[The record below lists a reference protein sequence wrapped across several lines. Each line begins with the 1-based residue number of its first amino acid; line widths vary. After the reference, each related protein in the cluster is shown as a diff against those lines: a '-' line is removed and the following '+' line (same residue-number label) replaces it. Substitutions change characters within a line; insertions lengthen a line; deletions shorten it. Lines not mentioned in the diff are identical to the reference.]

1 MNFEWLQGISLNDDD
16 FDIADKEAL
25 IEDFIFTQSLNLIYS
40 PPKQGKT
47 FLTWALSLKLVS
59 LSTINTLFY
68 LDMDNSLSTL
78 KERTVD
84 KVLVP
89 HYKVEYITTAK
100 LKEQPLDLLKEIAKG
115 AKIEAYKGMVFIV
128 DTAKDF
134 IDISSHSRVVEF
146 LGYCVKMRDAGAT
159 VIVLH
164 HSNKNEKNISG
175 DTAFLNTPDNIYKLR
190 QSSKRGTILNFELTV
205 THARGL
211 VKDVKY
217 SVDTSTLQLSV
228 YDAVA
233 SGLSDADMESVEK
246 GLEALRKAEHG
257 LSESALI
264 LGMGFKTRTDRSGK
278 RLAHEMVG
286 HYWDRKKINAKQFEY
301 YIKE

>member
-1 MNFEWLQGISLNDDD
+1 MSFKWLQGISLNDDD
-16 FDIADKEAL
+16 FNIADKEPL

-47 FLTWALSLKLVS
+47 FLTWALSLELVNNP
-59 LSTINTLFY
+59 LINTLFY

-84 KVLVP
+84 KVLIA
-89 HYKVEYITTAK
+89 HHKVEYITTAK
-100 LKEQPLDLLKEIAKG
+100 IKEQPLDLLRDIGKG
-115 AKIEAYKGMVFIV
+115 AKKEAYDGMVFIL

-134 IDISSHSRVVEF
+134 IDISSHTKVVEF
-146 LGYCVKMRDAGAT
+146 LGYCVKIRDAGGT

-190 QSSKRGTILNFELTV
+190 QSSKVGTVLNFELIV

-211 VKDVKY
+211 VKDVQY
-217 SVDTSTLQLSV
+217 SVDTTTLKLSS

-233 SGLSDADMESVEK
+233 TGLSEADTTAVEK
-246 GLEALRKAEHG
+246 ALEALRSTKEG
-257 LSESALI
+257 LSESALV
-264 LGMGFKTRTDRSGK
+264 LSMGFSTRTDRNGK
-278 RLAHEMVG
+278 RLAKEMIG
-286 HYWDRKKINAKQFEY
+286 HYWDRKEINAKQFKY